1 VIGAGCSG
9 DLELLVA
16 EVGDDLE
23 RAAEGGDEPVE
34 VTA

>member
-1 VIGAGCSG
+1 VIGAGRSG

-16 EVGDDLE
+16 EVGDELE